1 MSWPGGLF
9 YTPAQ
14 QHWQLVLATSCMAA
28 SSFWTSRQELMPS
41 EFPLTWATFRV
52 QFSPNNPEEPD
63 RNPWRNQK
71 WKPLRYSFR
80 WTKKAAQMQTCTC
93 FSLEEHT
100 LAGFQL
106 WARLGAQHWGTW
118 RIFQTTPD
126 WNIPLLPKLSVW
138 AQLCSIHPWS
148 FFFFSFFSN
157 IFRMDSN
164 LNFSSIAYILLLL
177 PYTIN
182 RYQIILIKY
191 H

>member
-52 QFSPNNPEEPD
+52 QFPPNNPGEPD

-71 WKPLRYSFR
+71 WKTLRYSFWWAKR
-80 WTKKAAQMQTCTC
+80 AAQMQTCTC
-93 FSLEEHT
+93 FSLDEHM
-100 LAGFQL
+100 LAGCQFEP
-106 WARLGAQHWGTW
+106 RFGAWHWGTW
-118 RIFQTTPD
+118 RIFQNTPD

-138 AQLCSIHPWS
+138 AQLCSIHLL
-148 FFFFSFFSN
+148 FFFFFFFFNYFQNGFQLKFFFYSLY
-157 IFRMDSN
+157 SVATA
-164 LNFSSIAYILLLL
+164 LHY
-177 PYTIN
+177 
-182 RYQIILIKY
+182 K
-191 H
+191 